1 MTQTSSEYIKENFVF
16 NYTMFILDSIGFGS
30 AFALLIPLS
39 YAPDVAFEIS
49 GAWFA
54 APSVIII
61 FYFLNIF
68 GQFISSSNRQKEED
82 SKLDVIKWGILERL
96 GFVLIYLTLNYFLDS
111 SLVLAIFLITYGIF
125 VYSSGAILPAYF
137 DLVSRVLYKHRAIFF
152 AANLTTG
159 SLAGFLVSR
168 YVDFRIQEKG
178 LVAGFSD
185 GLLVVIVITSLS
197 LIPLILIREPKGI
210 SQKKKKLNVVVIK
223 NKLNDWY
230 EIYKNSKDVRA
241 VALTNIVSVV
251 PESVTPFFTIWL
263 ISYYQVDAAK
273 IGIWVTLLL
282 ISQSLGSFIVPILAS
297 RLGFKTTYI
306 FGLIFHFIASMLFIT
321 DPLIFQNLIFI
332 FAGLGSGTFVTSQ
345 SNISVEIGK
354 VGEAGNTNA
363 MLTAFRLPGL
373 ILGPF
378 IFAYFVNLGNI
389 TFFLFA
395 SLGSS
400 LLGISIMQYKM
411 KNKIFPQVRFWS
423 KDS

>member
-1 MTQTSSEYIKENFVF
+1 
-16 NYTMFILDSIGFGS
+16 MFILDSIGFGS

-39 YAPDVAFEIS
+39 YTPDVAFEIS

-68 GQFISSSNRQKEED
+68 GQFISSSNRKKEED

-111 SLVLAIFLITYGIF
+111 SLILAFFLITYGIF

-178 LVAGFSD
+178 LVEGFSD
-185 GLLVVIVITSLS
+185 GLLVVIAITSLS
-197 LIPLILIREPKGI
+197 LIPLILIKEPKGI
-210 SQKKKKLNVVVIK
+210 AQKKKKLNVLIIK

-241 VALTNIVSVV
+241 IALSNIVSVV
-251 PESVTPFFTIWL
+251 PESITPFFTIWL
-263 ISYYQVDAAK
+263 ISYYQLNSAK

-282 ISQSLGSFIVPILAS
+282 ISQSIGSFIVPILAS

-306 FGLIFHFIASMLFIT
+306 CGLFFHFIASMLFILN
-321 DPLIFQNLIFI
+321 PLTFQNLIFI

-354 VGEAGNTNA
+354 VGDAGNTNA

-389 TFFLFA
+389 TSFLFV

-400 LLGISIMQYKM
+400 LLGISIMRYKM
-411 KNKIFPQVRFWS
+411 KNKILPQVRFWS

>member
-39 YAPDVAFEIS
+39 YTPDVAYEIS
-49 GAWFA
+49 GVWFA

-68 GQFISSSNRQKEED
+68 GQFISSSNRKKEED
-82 SKLDVIKWGILERL
+82 SKFDVIKWGILERL
-96 GFVLIYLTLNYFLDS
+96 GFVLIYLSINYFLDS
-111 SLVLAIFLITYGIF
+111 SFILVIFLITYGIF

-168 YVDFRIQEKG
+168 YVDFRIQERG
-178 LVAGFSD
+178 LVQGFSD
-185 GLLVVIVITSLS
+185 GLLVVIAITSLS

-210 SQKKKKLNVVVIK
+210 NKNKEKLNVVIIK
-223 NKLNDWY
+223 NKLKDWY
-230 EIYKNSKDVRA
+230 EIYKNSVDVRA
-241 VALTNIVSVV
+241 IALSNIVSVV
-251 PESVTPFFTIWL
+251 PESITPFFTIWL
-263 ISYYQVDAAK
+263 ISYYQVDATK

-306 FGLIFHFIASMLFIT
+306 FGLFFHFIASTLFIL
-321 DPLIFQNLIFI
+321 DPLIFQNIIFI

-354 VGEAGNTNA
+354 VGDAGNTNA

-389 TFFLFA
+389 IFFLFV
-395 SLGSS
+395 SLISS
-400 LLGISIMQYKM
+400 LLGISIMQYRM
-411 KNKIFPQVRFWS
+411 KNKIFPQVRFWN

>member
-1 MTQTSSEYIKENFVF
+1 
-16 NYTMFILDSIGFGS
+16 MFILDSIGFGS

-39 YAPDVAFEIS
+39 YTPDVAFEIS

-68 GQFISSSNRQKEED
+68 GQFISSSNRKKEED

-111 SLVLAIFLITYGIF
+111 SLILAFFLITYGIF

-178 LVAGFSD
+178 LVEGFSD
-185 GLLVVIVITSLS
+185 GLLVVIAITSLS

-210 SQKKKKLNVVVIK
+210 SQNKKKLNLEIIK

-241 VALTNIVSVV
+241 IALSNIVSVV
-251 PESVTPFFTIWL
+251 PESITPFFTIWL
-263 ISYYQVDAAK
+263 ISYYQLDSAK

-282 ISQSLGSFIVPILAS
+282 ISQSIGSFIVPILAS

-306 FGLIFHFIASMLFIT
+306 FGLFFHFIASTLFIL
-321 DPLIFQNLIFI
+321 DPLIFQNIIFI

-354 VGEAGNTNA
+354 VGDAGNTNA

-389 TFFLFA
+389 IFFLFV
-395 SLGSS
+395 SLISS
-400 LLGISIMQYKM
+400 LLGISIMQYRM

>member
-1 MTQTSSEYIKENFVF
+1 
-16 NYTMFILDSIGFGS
+16 MFIFDSIGFGS

-39 YAPDVAFEIS
+39 YTPDVAFEIS
-49 GAWFA
+49 GRWFA

-61 FYFLNIF
+61 FYFFNIF
-68 GQFISSSNRQKEED
+68 GQFISSSSRKKEED

-111 SLVLAIFLITYGIF
+111 SLILAFFLITYGIF

-137 DLVSRVLYKHRAIFF
+137 DLVSRVLYKHRATFF

-178 LVAGFSD
+178 LIGGFSD
-185 GLLVVIVITSLS
+185 GLLVVIAITSIS

-210 SQKKKKLNVVVIK
+210 TQKKKKLNVVVIT

-241 VALTNIVSVV
+241 VAISNIVSVV
-251 PESVTPFFTIWL
+251 PESITPFFTIWL
-263 ISYYQVDAAK
+263 ISYFQVEAAK

-282 ISQSLGSFIVPILAS
+282 ISQSIGSFIVPIVAS
-297 RLGFKTTYI
+297 RLGFKSTYI
-306 FGLIFHFIASMLFIT
+306 FGLFFHFIASTLFIL
-321 DPLIFQNLIFI
+321 DPLLFQNLIFI
-332 FAGLGSGTFVTSQ
+332 FAGLGSGTFVTSL
-345 SNISVEIGK
+345 SNISVEIGR
-354 VGEAGNTNA
+354 VGDAGNTNA

>member
-1 MTQTSSEYIKENFVF
+1 
-16 NYTMFILDSIGFGS
+16 MFILDSIGFGS

-39 YAPDVAFEIS
+39 YTPDVAFEIS

-68 GQFISSSNRQKEED
+68 GQFISSSNRKKEED

-111 SLVLAIFLITYGIF
+111 SLILAFFLITYGIF

-178 LVAGFSD
+178 LIGGFSD
-185 GLLVVIVITSLS
+185 GLLVVIAITSLS

-210 SQKKKKLNVVVIK
+210 TQKKKKLNVVIIT

-241 VALTNIVSVV
+241 VALSNIVSVV
-251 PESVTPFFTIWL
+251 PESITPFFTIWL
-263 ISYYQVDAAK
+263 ISYYQVEAAK

-282 ISQSLGSFIVPILAS
+282 ISQSIGSFIVPIVAS
-297 RLGFKTTYI
+297 RLGFKSTYI
-306 FGLIFHFIASMLFIT
+306 FGLFFHFIASSLFIFG
-321 DPLIFQNLIFI
+321 PLLFQNLIFI

-345 SNISVEIGK
+345 SNISVEIGR
-354 VGEAGNTNA
+354 VGDAGNTNA

>member
-1 MTQTSSEYIKENFVF
+1 
-16 NYTMFILDSIGFGS
+16 MFILDSIGFGS

-39 YAPDVAFEIS
+39 YTPDVAFEIS

-54 APSVIII
+54 APSVIIM

-68 GQFISSSNRQKEED
+68 GQFISSSNRKKEED

-111 SLVLAIFLITYGIF
+111 SLILVFFLITYGIF

-178 LVAGFSD
+178 LVEGFSD
-185 GLLVVIVITSLS
+185 GLLVVIAITSLS

-210 SQKKKKLNVVVIK
+210 SQNKKKLNLVIIK

-241 VALTNIVSVV
+241 IALSNIVSVV
-251 PESVTPFFTIWL
+251 PESITPFFTIWL
-263 ISYYQVDAAK
+263 ISYYQLDSAK

-282 ISQSLGSFIVPILAS
+282 ISQSIGSFIVPILAS

-306 FGLIFHFIASMLFIT
+306 CGLLFHFIASMLFILN
-321 DPLIFQNLIFI
+321 PLTFQNLIFI

-354 VGEAGNTNA
+354 VGDAGSTNA
-363 MLTAFRLPGL
+363 MLTSFRLPGL

-378 IFAYFVNLGNI
+378 IFAYFVNLENI
-389 TFFLFA
+389 TSFLFV

-400 LLGISIMQYKM
+400 LLGISIMRYKM
-411 KNKIFPQVRFWS
+411 KNKILPQVRFWS

>member
-1 MTQTSSEYIKENFVF
+1 
-16 NYTMFILDSIGFGS
+16 MFILDSIGFGS

-39 YAPDVAFEIS
+39 YTPDVAFEIS

-54 APSVIII
+54 APSVIIM

-68 GQFISSSNRQKEED
+68 GQFISSSNRKKEED

-111 SLVLAIFLITYGIF
+111 SLILVFFLITYGIF

-178 LVAGFSD
+178 LVEGFSD
-185 GLLVVIVITSLS
+185 GLLVVIAITSLS

-210 SQKKKKLNVVVIK
+210 SQNKKKLNLVIIK

-241 VALTNIVSVV
+241 IALSNIVSVV
-251 PESVTPFFTIWL
+251 PESITPFFTIWL
-263 ISYYQVDAAK
+263 ISYYQLDSAK

-282 ISQSLGSFIVPILAS
+282 ISQSIGSFIVPILAS

-306 FGLIFHFIASMLFIT
+306 CGLLFHFIASMLFILNPFT
-321 DPLIFQNLIFI
+321 FQNLIFI

-354 VGEAGNTNA
+354 VGDAGSTNA
-363 MLTAFRLPGL
+363 MLTSFRLPGL

-378 IFAYFVNLGNI
+378 IFAYFVNLENI
-389 TFFLFA
+389 TSFLFV

-400 LLGISIMQYKM
+400 LLGISIMRYKM
-411 KNKIFPQVRFWS
+411 KNKILPQVRFWS

>member
-1 MTQTSSEYIKENFVF
+1 ML
-16 NYTMFILDSIGFGS
+16 ILDSIGFGS

-39 YAPDVAFEIS
+39 YTPDVAFEIS

-54 APSVIII
+54 APSVIIM

-68 GQFISSSNRQKEED
+68 GQFISSSNRKKEED

-111 SLVLAIFLITYGIF
+111 SLILVFFLITYGIF

-178 LVAGFSD
+178 LVEGFSD
-185 GLLVVIVITSLS
+185 GLLVVIAITSLS

-210 SQKKKKLNVVVIK
+210 TQKKKKLNVVIIK

-241 VALTNIVSVV
+241 IALSNIVSVV
-251 PESVTPFFTIWL
+251 PESITPFFTIWL
-263 ISYYQVDAAK
+263 ISYYQLDSAK

-282 ISQSLGSFIVPILAS
+282 ISQSIGSFIVPILAS

-306 FGLIFHFIASMLFIT
+306 CGLLFHFIASMLFILNPFT
-321 DPLIFQNLIFI
+321 FQNLIFI

-354 VGEAGNTNA
+354 VGDAGSTNA
-363 MLTAFRLPGL
+363 MLTSFRLPGL

-378 IFAYFVNLGNI
+378 IFAYFVNLENI
-389 TFFLFA
+389 TSFLFV

-400 LLGISIMQYKM
+400 LLGISIMRYKM
-411 KNKIFPQVRFWS
+411 KNKILPQVRFWS

>member
-1 MTQTSSEYIKENFVF
+1 
-16 NYTMFILDSIGFGS
+16 MFILDSIGFGS

-39 YAPDVAFEIS
+39 YTPDVAFEIS

-54 APSVIII
+54 APSVIIM

-68 GQFISSSNRQKEED
+68 GQFISSSNRKKEED

-111 SLVLAIFLITYGIF
+111 SLILVFFLITYGIF

-178 LVAGFSD
+178 LVEGFSD
-185 GLLVVIVITSLS
+185 GLLVVIAITSLS
-197 LIPLILIREPKGI
+197 LIPLILIKEPKGI
-210 SQKKKKLNVVVIK
+210 SQNKKKLNLAIIK

-241 VALTNIVSVV
+241 IALSNIVSVV
-251 PESVTPFFTIWL
+251 PESITPFFTIWL
-263 ISYYQVDAAK
+263 ISYYQLNSAK

-282 ISQSLGSFIVPILAS
+282 ISQSIGSFIVPILAS

-306 FGLIFHFIASMLFIT
+306 CGLFFHFIASMLFILN
-321 DPLIFQNLIFI
+321 PLTFQNLIFI

-354 VGEAGNTNA
+354 VGDAGNTNA

-389 TFFLFA
+389 NSFLFV
-395 SLGSS
+395 SLASS
-400 LLGISIMQYKM
+400 LLGISIMRYKM
-411 KNKIFPQVRFWS
+411 KNKILPQVRFWS

>member
-1 MTQTSSEYIKENFVF
+1 
-16 NYTMFILDSIGFGS
+16 MFIFDSIGFGS

-39 YAPDVAFEIS
+39 YTPDVAFEIS
-49 GAWFA
+49 GRWFA

-61 FYFLNIF
+61 FYFFNIF
-68 GQFISSSNRQKEED
+68 GQFISSSSRKKEED

-111 SLVLAIFLITYGIF
+111 SLILAFFLITYGIF

-178 LVAGFSD
+178 LIGGFSD
-185 GLLVVIVITSLS
+185 GLLVVIAITSVS

-210 SQKKKKLNVVVIK
+210 TQKKKKLNVVEIT

-241 VALTNIVSVV
+241 IAISNIVSVV
-251 PESVTPFFTIWL
+251 PESITPFFTIWL
-263 ISYYQVDAAK
+263 ISYYQLDSAK

-282 ISQSLGSFIVPILAS
+282 ISQSIGSFIVPILAT

-306 FGLIFHFIASMLFIT
+306 CGLFFHLIASMLFILN
-321 DPLIFQNLIFI
+321 PLTFQNLIFI

-354 VGEAGNTNA
+354 VGDAGNTNA

-389 TFFLFA
+389 TSFLFV

-400 LLGISIMQYKM
+400 LLGISIMRYKM

>member
-1 MTQTSSEYIKENFVF
+1 
-16 NYTMFILDSIGFGS
+16 MFILDSIGFGS

-345 SNISVEIGK
+345 SNISVEIGN

>member
-1 MTQTSSEYIKENFVF
+1 
-16 NYTMFILDSIGFGS
+16 MFILDSIGFGS

-39 YAPDVAFEIS
+39 YTPDVAFEIS

-54 APSVIII
+54 APSVIIM

-68 GQFISSSNRQKEED
+68 GQFISSSNRKKEED

-111 SLVLAIFLITYGIF
+111 SLILVFFLITYGIF

-178 LVAGFSD
+178 LVEGFSD
-185 GLLVVIVITSLS
+185 GLLVVIAITSLS

-210 SQKKKKLNVVVIK
+210 TQKKKKLNVVIIK

-241 VALTNIVSVV
+241 IALSNIVSVV
-251 PESVTPFFTIWL
+251 PESITPFFTIWL
-263 ISYYQVDAAK
+263 ISYYQLDSAK

-282 ISQSLGSFIVPILAS
+282 ISQSIGSFIVPILAS

-306 FGLIFHFIASMLFIT
+306 CGLLFHFIASMLFILNPFT
-321 DPLIFQNLIFI
+321 FQNLIFI

-354 VGEAGNTNA
+354 VGDAGSTNA
-363 MLTAFRLPGL
+363 MLTSFRLPGL

-378 IFAYFVNLGNI
+378 IFAYFVNLENI
-389 TFFLFA
+389 TSFLFV

-400 LLGISIMQYKM
+400 LLGISIMRYKM
-411 KNKIFPQVRFWS
+411 KNKILPQVRFWS

>member
-1 MTQTSSEYIKENFVF
+1 
-16 NYTMFILDSIGFGS
+16 MFILDSIGFGS

-39 YAPDVAFEIS
+39 YTPDVAFEIS

-54 APSVIII
+54 APSVIIM

-68 GQFISSSNRQKEED
+68 GQFISSSNRKKEED

-111 SLVLAIFLITYGIF
+111 SLILVFFLITYGIF

-178 LVAGFSD
+178 LVEGFSD
-185 GLLVVIVITSLS
+185 GLLVVIAITSLS
-197 LIPLILIREPKGI
+197 LIPLILIKEPKGI
-210 SQKKKKLNVVVIK
+210 SQNKKKLNLAIIK
-223 NKLNDWY
+223 NKFNDWY

-241 VALTNIVSVV
+241 IALSNIVSVV
-251 PESVTPFFTIWL
+251 PESITPFFTIWL
-263 ISYYQVDAAK
+263 ISYYQLDSAK

-282 ISQSLGSFIVPILAS
+282 ISQSIGSFIVPILAS
-297 RLGFKTTYI
+297 RLGFKNTYI
-306 FGLIFHFIASMLFIT
+306 CGLFFHFIASMLFILN
-321 DPLIFQNLIFI
+321 PLTFQNLIFI

-354 VGEAGNTNA
+354 VGDAGNTNA

-389 TFFLFA
+389 TSFLFV
-395 SLGSS
+395 SLASS
-400 LLGISIMQYKM
+400 LLGISIMRYKM
-411 KNKIFPQVRFWS
+411 KNKILPQVRFWS

>member
-1 MTQTSSEYIKENFVF
+1 
-16 NYTMFILDSIGFGS
+16 MFILDSIGFGS

-39 YAPDVAFEIS
+39 YTPDVAFEIS

-68 GQFISSSNRQKEED
+68 GQFISSSNRKKEED

-111 SLVLAIFLITYGIF
+111 SFILAFFLITYGIF
-125 VYSSGAILPAYF
+125 VYSAGAILPAYF

-168 YVDFRIQEKG
+168 YVDFRIQAKG
-178 LVAGFSD
+178 LVEGFSD
-185 GLLVVIVITSLS
+185 GLLVVIAITSLS

-210 SQKKKKLNVVVIK
+210 SQNKKKLNIVIIK
-223 NKLNDWY
+223 NKLKEWY
-230 EIYKNSKDVRA
+230 EIYQNSKDVRA
-241 VALTNIVSVV
+241 IALSNIVSVV
-251 PESVTPFFTIWL
+251 PESITPFFTIWL
-263 ISYYQVDAAK
+263 INYYQLDSAK
-273 IGIWVTLLL
+273 IGIWITLLL
-282 ISQSLGSFIVPILAS
+282 ISQSIGSFIVPILAS

-306 FGLIFHFIASMLFIT
+306 CGLLFHFIASMLFILN
-321 DPLIFQNLIFI
+321 PLTFQNLIFI

-354 VGEAGNTNA
+354 VGDAGNTNA

-389 TFFLFA
+389 TSFLFV

-400 LLGISIMQYKM
+400 LLGISIMRYKM
-411 KNKIFPQVRFWS
+411 KNKILPQVRFWS

>member
-39 YAPDVAFEIS
+39 YTPDVAFEIS
-49 GAWFA
+49 GRWFA

-61 FYFLNIF
+61 FYFFNIF
-68 GQFISSSNRQKEED
+68 GQFISSSSRKKEED

-111 SLVLAIFLITYGIF
+111 SLILAFFLITYGIF

-137 DLVSRVLYKHRAIFF
+137 DLVSRVLYKHRATFF

-178 LVAGFSD
+178 LIGGFSD
-185 GLLVVIVITSLS
+185 GLLVVIAITSIS

-210 SQKKKKLNVVVIK
+210 TQKKKKLNVVIIT

-230 EIYKNSKDVRA
+230 KIYKNSKDVRA
-241 VALTNIVSVV
+241 VALSNIVSVV

-263 ISYYQVDAAK
+263 ISYFQVEAAK

-282 ISQSLGSFIVPILAS
+282 ISQSIGSFIVPIVAS
-297 RLGFKTTYI
+297 RLGFKSTYI
-306 FGLIFHFIASMLFIT
+306 FGLFFHFIANTLFIL
-321 DPLIFQNLIFI
+321 DPLLFQNLIFI
-332 FAGLGSGTFVTSQ
+332 FAGLGSGTFFTSL
-345 SNISVEIGK
+345 SNISVEIGR
-354 VGEAGNTNA
+354 VGDAGNTNA

>member
-1 MTQTSSEYIKENFVF
+1 MTLKYFIDSTLILVF
-16 NYTMFILDSIGFGS
+16 
-30 AFALLIPLS
+30 
-39 YAPDVAFEIS
+39 
-49 GAWFA
+49 
-54 APSVIII
+54 
-61 FYFLNIF
+61 
-68 GQFISSSNRQKEED
+68 
-82 SKLDVIKWGILERL
+82 
-96 GFVLIYLTLNYFLDS
+96 
-111 SLVLAIFLITYGIF
+111 FLITYAIF

-178 LVAGFSD
+178 LVEGFSD
-185 GLLVVIVITSLS
+185 GLLVVIAITSLS

-210 SQKKKKLNVVVIK
+210 AQNKKKLNVVIVK
-223 NKLNDWY
+223 NKLKDWY

-241 VALTNIVSVV
+241 IALSNVVSVV

-263 ISYYQVDAAK
+263 ISFYQVDAEK

-306 FGLIFHFIASMLFIT
+306 FGLFFHFIASMLFIL
-321 DPLIFQNLIFI
+321 DPLVFQNLIFI

-354 VGEAGNTNA
+354 VGDAGNTNA

-378 IFAYFVNLGNI
+378 IFAYLVNLGNI

-395 SLGSS
+395 ALGSS

>member
-1 MTQTSSEYIKENFVF
+1 
-16 NYTMFILDSIGFGS
+16 MFMFDSIGFGS

-39 YAPDVAFEIS
+39 YTPDIAFEIS

-61 FYFLNIF
+61 FYFFNIF
-68 GQFISSSNRQKEED
+68 GQFVSSSNRKKEED

-111 SLVLAIFLITYGIF
+111 PLILTFFLITYGIF

-178 LVAGFSD
+178 LVEGFSD
-185 GLLVVIVITSLS
+185 GLLVVIAITSLS
-197 LIPLILIREPKGI
+197 LIPLILIREPKGN
-210 SQKKKKLNVVVIK
+210 SQNKEKLSLEIIK

-241 VALTNIVSVV
+241 IGLSNIVSVV
-251 PESVTPFFTIWL
+251 PESITPFFTIWL
-263 ISYYQVDAAK
+263 ISYYQVDAAR

-282 ISQSLGSFIVPILAS
+282 ISQSIGSFIVPILAS

-306 FGLIFHFIASMLFIT
+306 FGLFFHFIASILFILN
-321 DPLIFQNLIFI
+321 PIGFQNLIFI

-345 SNISVEIGK
+345 SNISVEIGI
-354 VGEAGNTNA
+354 VGDAGNTNA

-378 IFAYFVNLGNI
+378 IFAYFVDLGNI
-389 TFFLFA
+389 TSFLFV

-411 KNKIFPQVRFWS
+411 KNQIFPQVRFWS

>member
-1 MTQTSSEYIKENFVF
+1 
-16 NYTMFILDSIGFGS
+16 MFILDSIGFGS

-39 YAPDVAFEIS
+39 YTPDVAFEIS

-68 GQFISSSNRQKEED
+68 GQFISSSNRKKEED

-111 SLVLAIFLITYGIF
+111 SLILVFFLITYGIF

-178 LVAGFSD
+178 LVEGFSD
-185 GLLVVIVITSLS
+185 GLLVVIAITSLS

-210 SQKKKKLNVVVIK
+210 SQNKKKLNLAIIK

-241 VALTNIVSVV
+241 IALSNIVSVV
-251 PESVTPFFTIWL
+251 PESITPFFTIWL
-263 ISYYQVDAAK
+263 ISYYQLDSAK

-282 ISQSLGSFIVPILAS
+282 ISQSIGSFIVPILAS

-306 FGLIFHFIASMLFIT
+306 CGLLFHFIASMLFILNPFT
-321 DPLIFQNLIFI
+321 FQNLIFI

-354 VGEAGNTNA
+354 VGDAGNTNA

-389 TFFLFA
+389 TSFLFV

-400 LLGISIMQYKM
+400 LLGISIMRYKM

>member
-1 MTQTSSEYIKENFVF
+1 
-16 NYTMFILDSIGFGS
+16 MFILDSIGFGS

-39 YAPDVAFEIS
+39 YTPDVAFEIS

-54 APSVIII
+54 APSVIIM

-68 GQFISSSNRQKEED
+68 GQFISSSNRKKEED

-111 SLVLAIFLITYGIF
+111 SLILVFFLITYGIF

-178 LVAGFSD
+178 LVEGFSD
-185 GLLVVIVITSLS
+185 GLLVVIAITSLS

-210 SQKKKKLNVVVIK
+210 SQNKKKLNLAIIK

-241 VALTNIVSVV
+241 IALSNIVSVV
-251 PESVTPFFTIWL
+251 PESITPFFTIWL
-263 ISYYQVDAAK
+263 ISYYQLDSAK

-282 ISQSLGSFIVPILAS
+282 ISQSIGSFIVPILAS

-306 FGLIFHFIASMLFIT
+306 CGLLFHFIASMLFILN
-321 DPLIFQNLIFI
+321 PLTFQNLIFI

-354 VGEAGNTNA
+354 VGDAGSTNA

-378 IFAYFVNLGNI
+378 IFAYFVNLENI
-389 TFFLFA
+389 TSFLFV

-400 LLGISIMQYKM
+400 LLGISIMRYKM

>member
-16 NYTMFILDSIGFGS
+16 NYTMFILDSVGFGS

-39 YAPDVAFEIS
+39 YTPDVAFEIS

-68 GQFISSSNRQKEED
+68 GQFISSSNRKKEED

-111 SLVLAIFLITYGIF
+111 SMILALFLITYGIF

-168 YVDFRIQEKG
+168 YVDSRIQEKG
-178 LVAGFSD
+178 LVEGFSD
-185 GLLVVIVITSLS
+185 GLLVVIAITSIS
-197 LIPLILIREPKGI
+197 LLPLILIREPKGI
-210 SQKKKKLNVVVIK
+210 AKKKKNLNLVIIK

-230 EIYKNSKDVRA
+230 EIYNNSKDVRA
-241 VALTNIVSVV
+241 VALSNIVSVV
-251 PESVTPFFTIWL
+251 PESITPFFTIWL
-263 ISYYQVDAAK
+263 INYYQIDAAK
-273 IGIWVTLLL
+273 IGLWVTLLL

-306 FGLIFHFIASMLFIT
+306 FGLVFHFIASMLFIL
-321 DPLIFQNLIFI
+321 DPLTFQNLIFI

-354 VGEAGNTNA
+354 VGDAGNTNA

-395 SLGSS
+395 SLGSA
-400 LLGISIMQYKM
+400 LLGISIMQYKL

>member
-1 MTQTSSEYIKENFVF
+1 
-16 NYTMFILDSIGFGS
+16 MFILDSIGFGS

-39 YAPDVAFEIS
+39 YTPDVAFEIS

-68 GQFISSSNRQKEED
+68 GQFISSSNRKKEED

-96 GFVLIYLTLNYFLDS
+96 GFVLIYLTLNYFQDS
-111 SLVLAIFLITYGIF
+111 SFILAFFLITYGIF
-125 VYSSGAILPAYF
+125 VYSAGAILPAYF

-168 YVDFRIQEKG
+168 YVDFRIQAKG
-178 LVAGFSD
+178 LVEGFSD
-185 GLLVVIVITSLS
+185 GLLVVIAITSLS

-210 SQKKKKLNVVVIK
+210 SQNKKKLNLVIIK
-223 NKLNDWY
+223 NKLKEWY
-230 EIYKNSKDVRA
+230 EIYQNSKDVRA
-241 VALTNIVSVV
+241 IALSNIVSVV
-251 PESVTPFFTIWL
+251 PESITPFFTIWL
-263 ISYYQVDAAK
+263 INYYQLDSAK
-273 IGIWVTLLL
+273 IGIWITLLL
-282 ISQSLGSFIVPILAS
+282 ISQSIGSFIVPILAS

-306 FGLIFHFIASMLFIT
+306 CGLLFHFIASMLFILN
-321 DPLIFQNLIFI
+321 PLTFQNLIFI

-354 VGEAGNTNA
+354 VGDAGNTNA

-389 TFFLFA
+389 TSFLFV

-400 LLGISIMQYKM
+400 LLGISIMRYKM
-411 KNKIFPQVRFWS
+411 KNKILPQVRFWS

>member
-1 MTQTSSEYIKENFVF
+1 
-16 NYTMFILDSIGFGS
+16 MFILDSVGFGS

-39 YAPDVAFEIS
+39 YTPDVAFDIS

-68 GQFISSSNRQKEED
+68 GQFISSSNRKKEED
-82 SKLDVIKWGILERL
+82 SKLDVIKWGIFERL

-111 SLVLAIFLITYGIF
+111 SMILAFFLITYGIF

-178 LVAGFSD
+178 LVEGFSD
-185 GLLVVIVITSLS
+185 GLLVVIAITSLS
-197 LIPLILIREPKGI
+197 LVPLILIREPKGI
-210 SQKKKKLNVVVIK
+210 AKKKKNLNLVIIK

-230 EIYKNSKDVRA
+230 EIYNNSKDVRA
-241 VALTNIVSVV
+241 VALSNIVSVV
-251 PESVTPFFTIWL
+251 PESITPFFTIWL
-263 ISYYQVDAAK
+263 INYYQIDAAK

-306 FGLIFHFIASMLFIT
+306 FGLVFHFIASMLFIL
-321 DPLIFQNLIFI
+321 DPLTFQNLIFI

-354 VGEAGNTNA
+354 VGDAGNTNA

-395 SLGSS
+395 SLGSA
-400 LLGISIMQYKM
+400 LLGISIMQYKL

>member
-1 MTQTSSEYIKENFVF
+1 
-16 NYTMFILDSIGFGS
+16 MFILDSIGFGS

-39 YAPDVAFEIS
+39 YTPDVAFEIS

-68 GQFISSSNRQKEED
+68 GQFISSSNRKKEED

-111 SLVLAIFLITYGIF
+111 SFILAIFLITYGIF

-178 LVAGFSD
+178 LVEGFSD
-185 GLLVVIVITSLS
+185 GLLVVIAITSLS

-210 SQKKKKLNVVVIK
+210 NKNKEKLNVVIIK
-223 NKLNDWY
+223 NKLKDWY
-230 EIYKNSKDVRA
+230 EIYKNSVDVRA
-241 VALTNIVSVV
+241 IALSNIVSVV
-251 PESVTPFFTIWL
+251 PESITPFFTIWL
-263 ISYYQVDAAK
+263 ISYYQVDASK

-306 FGLIFHFIASMLFIT
+306 FGLFFHFIASTLFIL
-321 DPLIFQNLIFI
+321 DPLIFQNIIFI

-354 VGEAGNTNA
+354 VGDAGNTNA

-389 TFFLFA
+389 TSFLFV

-400 LLGISIMQYKM
+400 LLGISIMRYKM

>member
-1 MTQTSSEYIKENFVF
+1 
-16 NYTMFILDSIGFGS
+16 MFILDSIGFGS

-39 YAPDVAFEIS
+39 YTPDIAFEIS

-54 APSVIII
+54 APSVIIM
-61 FYFLNIF
+61 FYFFNIF
-68 GQFISSSNRQKEED
+68 GQFISSSNRKKEED

-111 SLVLAIFLITYGIF
+111 SLILVFFLITYGIF

-178 LVAGFSD
+178 LVEGFSD
-185 GLLVVIVITSLS
+185 GLLVVIAITSLS
-197 LIPLILIREPKGI
+197 LIPLILIKEPKGI
-210 SQKKKKLNVVVIK
+210 SQNKKKLNLAIIK

-241 VALTNIVSVV
+241 IALSNIVSVV
-251 PESVTPFFTIWL
+251 PESITPFFTIWL
-263 ISYYQVDAAK
+263 ISYYQLDSAK

-282 ISQSLGSFIVPILAS
+282 ISQSIGSFIVPILAS

-306 FGLIFHFIASMLFIT
+306 WGLFFHFVASMLFILN
-321 DPLIFQNLIFI
+321 PLTFQNLIFI

-354 VGEAGNTNA
+354 VGDAGSTNA

-389 TFFLFA
+389 TSFLFV

-400 LLGISIMQYKM
+400 LLGIFIMRYKM
-411 KNKIFPQVRFWS
+411 KNKILPQVRFWS

>member
-1 MTQTSSEYIKENFVF
+1 
-16 NYTMFILDSIGFGS
+16 MFILDSIGFGS

-39 YAPDVAFEIS
+39 YTPDVAFEIS

-54 APSVIII
+54 APSVIIM

-68 GQFISSSNRQKEED
+68 GQFISSSNRKKEED

-111 SLVLAIFLITYGIF
+111 SLILVFFLITYGIF

-178 LVAGFSD
+178 LVEGFSD
-185 GLLVVIVITSLS
+185 GLLVVIAITSLS

-210 SQKKKKLNVVVIK
+210 SQNKKKLNLAIIK

-241 VALTNIVSVV
+241 IALSNIVSVV
-251 PESVTPFFTIWL
+251 PESITPFFTIWL
-263 ISYYQVDAAK
+263 ISYYQLDSAK

-282 ISQSLGSFIVPILAS
+282 ISQSIGSFIVPILAS

-306 FGLIFHFIASMLFIT
+306 CGLLFHFIASMLFILN
-321 DPLIFQNLIFI
+321 PLTFQNLIFI

-354 VGEAGNTNA
+354 VGDAGSTNA

-378 IFAYFVNLGNI
+378 IFAYFVNLENI
-389 TFFLFA
+389 TSFLFV

-400 LLGISIMQYKM
+400 LLGISIMRYKM
-411 KNKIFPQVRFWS
+411 KNKILPQVRFWS

>member
-1 MTQTSSEYIKENFVF
+1 
-16 NYTMFILDSIGFGS
+16 MFILDSIGFGS

-39 YAPDVAFEIS
+39 YTPDVAYEIS
-49 GAWFA
+49 GVWFA

-178 LVAGFSD
+178 LVEGFSD

-345 SNISVEIGK
+345 SNISVEIGN